1 MNTYMIELPEGA
13 VHYCVVKARE
23 NNCSDNVIIAKVLV
37 RKPPYHELT
46 TAVSDEWQSFM
57 EGVIA
62 VASDVSNVA
71 SALADNGYSLII
83 DPDDLMVD
91 TEAVILTTV
100 SAYNLLMAAEFG
112 AETLSQLMCMGAD
125 LPENYSNN
133 LDYWLQAID
142 EFRNYLTTT
151 V

>member
-1 MNTYMIELPEGA
+1 MNTYMVELPEGTM
-13 VHYCVVKARE
+13 HYCVVKVRE

-37 RKPPYHELT
+37 RTPPYHELAT
-46 TAVSDEWQSFM
+46 EVSDEWQSFM

-62 VASDVSNVA
+62 VATDISNVA
-71 SALADNGYSLII
+71 SALADNGYTLII

-91 TEAVILTTV
+91 TEAVILTTF

-112 AETLSQLMCMGAD
+112 AETLSQLMCMDAD